1 MARPE
6 TLEIGRVVKPHG
18 LAGEVVVELWTN
30 RVERLAAGSSL
41 GGPSGTLEVETA
53 RQLPAGSSLHAS
65 RWLVRFGGISTRD
78 AAEALRG
85 APLSAAPL
93 EDPDSLWVDEL
104 VGSAVEDPAGS
115 VLGRVVGV
123 ESNPASDLLVLEG
136 GGLVPLR
143 FVVDRRADVLVV
155 DLPAGLL
162 P

>member
-1 MARPE
+1 M
-6 TLEIGRVVKPHG
+6 VKPHG

-30 RVERLAAGSSL
+30 RVERLAPGSL
-41 GGPSGTLEVETA
+41 LTGPSGALEVQAA
-53 RQLPAGSSLHAS
+53 RQLPGGSSLRGS
-65 RWLVRFGGISTRD
+65 RWLVRFGGISTPE
-78 AAEALRG
+78 AAGALRG
-85 APLSAAPL
+85 ALLAAAPL

-115 VLGRVVGV
+115 VLGRVVAV

-155 DLPAGLL
+155 DVPAGLL